1 MDEIIKY
8 AVVAALLSFMCATL
22 LAASAAQAGPDWHL
36 YHGYYNY
43 APGYMANPALARP
56 SGPYQMLP
64 AFGPPDPAS
73 CGGYRC

>member
-43 APGYMANPALARP
+43 APGYMANPALGARW
-56 SGPYQMLP
+56 Y
-64 AFGPPDPAS
+64 AS
-73 CGGYRC
+73 RKRPHRCVAPK